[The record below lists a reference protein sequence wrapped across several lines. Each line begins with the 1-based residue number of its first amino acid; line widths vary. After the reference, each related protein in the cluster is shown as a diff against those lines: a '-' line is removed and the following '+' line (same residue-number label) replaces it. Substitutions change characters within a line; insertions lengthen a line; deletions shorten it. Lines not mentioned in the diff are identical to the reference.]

1 MNVDGLQEYPDASHV
16 AAHAALLAASIGE
29 TSTPPVS
36 QPGLANNFVSVVTG
50 PLFTSRSEFHLQSQI
65 SWLMPR
71 TTDTDAFAA
80 AVTHWRNTAPFHGI
94 PFRANLKWDEIQHV
108 LKTLGATKRIAV
120 TVLPIC
126 KTARDP
132 AILLIGVDPVVL
144 ATAVNCSSKV
154 ADDWEPE
161 LPGTLAGPKPTY
173 GKFGYVFKWSD
184 VTRPSKNYQASA
196 TVYPPS
202 FRPSLYTVPSSVPVH
217 FLLVPSYSHSH
228 NEFAPGNEVL
238 PIPFAFHIVTFPF
251 R

>member
-1 MNVDGLQEYPDASHV
+1 MNGLQEYPDASHV
-16 AAHAALLAASIGE
+16 SAHAALLAESIGE

-36 QPGLANNFVSVVTG
+36 QPGLANEFVSVVTG
-50 PLFTSRSEFHLQSQI
+50 PLFTPRSEFHLQSQI

-80 AVTHWRNTAPFHGI
+80 AVTYWRNTAPFHGI
-94 PFRANLKWDEIQHV
+94 PFRANLQWDEIQHV

-154 ADDWEPE
+154 ADDWQPE

-184 VTRPSKNYQASA
+184 IARPSKNYQASA
-196 TVYPPS
+196 TPYLPS
-202 FRPSLYTVPSSVPVH
+202 FRPSLFTVPFSVPTIFVGIC
-217 FLLVPSYSHSH
+217 FQ
-228 NEFAPGNEVL
+228 F
-238 PIPFAFHIVTFPF
+238 PIS
-251 R
+251 